1 VAPAIAMG
9 CPFVLKPAPQAPVCA
24 LMLAEVLSRIGLPH
38 GAFSVVPCHVED
50 AVPLITDERIN
61 LLSFTGSAAVG
72 WMLKSKAGKKKVVL
86 ELGGNAACIIDRDAD
101 LDHAI
106 SRVITGGFA
115 LSGQSC
121 ISVQRLFVHESIYED
136 AKARL
141 ISASRSLP
149 IGDPRL
155 DSTVLGPLIS
165 EHDAERIADWVNE
178 AIQSGSR
185 LLCGGRRVNRSFFEA
200 TILESV
206 PETCRLWAEE
216 IFGPVIAVRPF
227 ARLEEAFNAVNRSR
241 YGLQAGIFTNDPA
254 TVETAW
260 NELDV
265 GGVIVND
272 VPTMRLE
279 GMPYGGVKD
288 SGCGREGVRF
298 AMLEMSEPR
307 LLLKRLR

>member
-1 VAPAIAMG
+1 
-9 CPFVLKPAPQAPVCA
+9 
-24 LMLAEVLSRIGLPH
+24 
-38 GAFSVVPCHVED
+38 
-50 AVPLITDERIN
+50 
-61 LLSFTGSAAVG
+61 
-72 WMLKSKAGKKKVVL
+72 
-86 ELGGNAACIIDRDAD
+86 
-101 LDHAI
+101 
-106 SRVITGGFA
+106 VITGGFA

-141 ISASRSLP
+141 SSASRSLP

-178 AIQSGSR
+178 AIQSGAR

-216 IFGPVIAVRPF
+216 VFGPVIAVRPF

-254 TVETAW
+254 TVEAAW